1 MRYITLTICSLFAAF
16 IVYTGHAAAQVEI
29 PIAPRVHLYDLTP
42 MARQEVECLAQNM
55 YFEAG
60 GEPEKGQLAVAFVT
74 HNRAQ
79 SGLFPESYCDV
90 VKQRTGSVCQ
100 FSWYCEKRAKTMID
114 RGHLTIENNSLYNR
128 ITQMALSFYL
138 YTNTFKDPT
147 KGALFFHADYVK
159 PMWNNMRYTVQI
171 GRHLFYN
178 KVSRKA
184 A

>member
-29 PIAPRVHLYDLTP
+29 PIAPRVQLHDLTP

-74 HNRAQ
+74 HNRSQ

-90 VKQRTGSVCQ
+90 VKQKTGSVCQ
-100 FSWYCEKRAKTMID
+100 FSWYCEKKPKTMID
-114 RGHLTIENNSLYNR
+114 RGLLTIENNSVYNR

-159 PMWNNMRYTVQI
+159 PMWNNMKYTVQI
-171 GRHLFYN
+171 GRHLFYK
-178 KVSRKA
+178 KVTRKSA
-184 A
+184 

>member
-29 PIAPRVHLYDLTP
+29 PIAPKVHLYDLTP
-42 MARQEVECLAQNM
+42 NARQEVECLAQNM

-60 GEPEKGQLAVAFVT
+60 GESESGQLAVAFVT
-74 HNRAQ
+74 HNRSQ

-90 VKQRTGSVCQ
+90 VKQRVGAICQ
-100 FSWYCEKRAKTMID
+100 FSWYCEKRAKAMID
-114 RGHLTIENNSLYNR
+114 RGYLTVDNNSLYNR

-147 KGALFFHADYVK
+147 KGAMFFHANYVK
-159 PMWNNMRYTVQI
+159 PMWSNMKYTAQI
-171 GRHLFYN
+171 GRHLFYT
-178 KVSRKA
+178 KIPRKPA
-184 A
+184 